1 MEGEGIMQNVHIRN
15 TIEKLANAFR
25 DRPCGEEVLTMNKL
39 YILCPWILCL
49 HKPPLVSDIITRE
62 KPNT

>member
-1 MEGEGIMQNVHIRN
+1 MHNVQIRN

-39 YILCPWILCL
+39 HALSMDTVFAQASLC
-49 HKPPLVSDIITRE
+49 
-62 KPNT
+62 